1 MDHGPRRRTHP
12 AIAPGLTQRRIA
24 ETQKNTGFAQA
35 GHNAPSPKPRAPS
48 IRHVPKAKA
57 QIAFEDI
64 LWLRKAATKS
74 GADHVPPAIAEK
86 LINAG
91 LIEVTTKPP
100 SLRITEKGRIALTK
114 LG

>member
-1 MDHGPRRRTHP
+1 MAKD
-12 AIAPGLTQRRIA
+12 
-24 ETQKNTGFAQA
+24 
-35 GHNAPSPKPRAPS
+35 KPR
-48 IRHVPKAKA
+48 IE
-57 QIAFEDI
+57 FEDI
-64 LWLRKAATKS
+64 MWLRRAATKA

-100 SLRITEKGRIALTK
+100 SLKITGKGRIALSK